1 MKKTAFLKR
10 LLSIATASMLL
21 ASACSTLF
29 TASAEPASGTAIK
42 TYQLLD
48 TEDYKA
54 GWNTDGVAQNNLMI
68 DVVSG
73 KTLNRVSANYD
84 TSDEVRVYIDCKT
97 PQEASL
103 ELSAV
108 HSVAYYFKNDAD
120 KELTVNFQNF
130 TDHANKTEEN
140 PDGWLTAYGR
150 LMNCAV
156 YLVPS
161 DGNLVK
167 ATASDSSGQVK
178 IPKDFEGYV
187 VYDTDTRLKVEEP
200 SKDIVH
206 DLLTGEYTFGS
217 YMAFTVPANI
227 LKGGDVFY
235 YGEISA
241 STGTAKEF
249 IATVKSD
256 ALYEYQ
262 LTSDVTWGLEKRS
275 TSYDVKLD
283 DLITTGTVSDFGDKN
298 EFHFKT
304 TSLKDLG
311 GKAADISVISFYVK
325 NSAGR
330 GTLNISFGDVKVQQ
344 WLYYG
349 DVSLY
354 DINTEML
361 TTIHINVDSQKY
373 IAIPSG
379 FEGYVF
385 FNPKQSTDSEFN
397 TKYALILNGGEIT
410 FHQPNSKT
418 LIGNTISFGSITA
431 WCGDYNLVKQTLI
444 NKSNTI
450 STPMSDWGGKT
461 IQVSGIS
468 PDGDCRQY
476 KAAEV
481 KDGWYPMYFGSNN
494 TQLGDYA
501 FSNDFVSKN
510 EAVAVWFKNTS
521 ANQLVLGMFDEV
533 DGWTDITPSYRLFD
547 TVNQTITEVKNGAI
561 TVPAGFEGYIFVL
574 LDSTNTIKDGIT
586 KTWKQRVAEGGYI
599 KSPAFNAGL
608 SNLQVGESYYIGN
621 LTYVK
626 SVDEF
631 IESRL
636 EVTLEGD
643 ANKDGSAD
651 ILDLVRL
658 KKNAAGISEATVYVP
673 NISYGGNNK
682 ITAATTVSNLRKQ
695 LLGADHQPAAVSK
708 EVHDQL
714 VPPAQETVEADTVP
728 VAASSV
734 GVSIYHMTAGDWD
747 KVYGSEKPESDFI
760 NNYPGNDIS
769 DVRTAKERGAAAW
782 IGISGAYFYD
792 AKDSKNARANLD
804 KYVNTLKAEKLWNTV
819 AGFEFEEITGA
830 TNDNPGKLAQFK
842 ELSEYLHTKYPEK
855 RQFAVLAVAEVEH
868 ATTDAYKYVTD
879 IAFDWYAPKTANEMR
894 PLFNKMKTNTGLTN
908 AKYWFLP
915 GAYTDLKPSAETAA
929 HALTQLNICYELL
942 MEQPASNR
950 GGLYLYNWQTFS
962 NENGTAYGLD
972 NLLQDENYTAV
983 KEKIF
988 ELAAK
993 LDGTPEFIEIHKGGK
1008 NDNSSGTE
1016 SKDLPFSKQE
1026 SEVWN
1031 TLDTTG
1037 VKTLS
1042 YYFKNNSAVAT
1053 NAFLWINLEWYNL
1066 EGTAYAYDINN
1077 GTITAVTGQ
1086 FKLPAGFE
1094 GYICYNLTNCTIKV
1108 DNTDVPALNKLN
1120 DFSLYFNYIDAGHS
1134 TEVRNLSYS
1143 KESFETIDAYFKSLL
1158 KNVVVN
1164 DGTNGN
1170 TGWVW
1175 TEPTSGN
1182 GYIRNYTTVDGFS
1195 PDGTAL
1201 KLSYTEEEIETIKN
1215 AAVWAE
1221 GGINTNF
1228 TANRDLLSSAT
1239 MLSYYVKLDNGED
1252 FNVKFQIKPYMSI
1265 NAPVTVYN
1273 LKTKELTTYPA
1284 GASLNFTEFEGYVMF
1299 DLRSATIG
1307 DANTPWTEYAAN
1319 NDITGF
1325 QFNLLANRLVN
1336 RSLVID
1342 SVTFSTDYYAQLNA
1356 IMAK

>member
-29 TASAEPASGTAIK
+29 TASAQTAPGTAIK
-42 TYQLLD
+42 TYKLLD
-48 TEDYKA
+48 TENYKA
-54 GWNTDGVAQNNLMI
+54 GWNTDGVAQNNLMT

-84 TSDEVRVYIDCKT
+84 PSGEVRVYIDCKT
-97 PQEASL
+97 PVEAGFSL
-103 ELSAV
+103 EAI
-108 HSVAYYFKNDAD
+108 HSVAYYFKNDAG

-130 TDHANKTEEN
+130 TDRPNPTDEN
-140 PDGWLTAYGR
+140 PNGWLTAFGR

-161 DGNLVK
+161 DGDLVK
-167 ATASDSSGQVK
+167 ATSSDSYGQVK
-178 IPKDFEGYV
+178 IPEGFEGYV
-187 VYDTDTRLKVEEP
+187 VYDTDTR
-200 SKDIVH
+200 STDGF

-217 YMAFTVPANI
+217 AMAFTVPDGI

-235 YGEISA
+235 YGEISP
-241 STGTAKEF
+241 STGTAKEY
-249 IATVKSD
+249 I
-256 ALYEYQ
+256 
-262 LTSDVTWGLEKRS
+262 TSVNSAAVYRYPLVTGVSWGLEN
-275 TSYDVKLD
+275 
-283 DLITTGTVSDFGDKN
+283 ITVDETDPDNKIFTGNMPTGRNEWGMDQIGFFNKN
-298 EFHFKT
+298 IATDYGTNPSEIT
-304 TSLKDLG
+304 
-311 GKAADISVISFYVK
+311 ACSFYVK
-325 NSAGR
+325 NPG
-330 GTLNISFGDVKVQQ
+330 GHGDVKLRLGNKPM
-344 WLYYG
+344 WKFFDWTYWDY
-349 DVSLY
+349 Y
-354 DINTEML
+354 DINTGSF
-361 TTIHINVDSQKY
+361 TRKY
-373 IAIPSG
+373 GEVITVPEG
-379 FEGYVF
+379 FEGYVVLDVRQTAEG
-385 FNPKQSTDSEFN
+385 N
-397 TKYALILNGGEIT
+397 
-410 FHQPNSKT
+410 PNSKYADIFNGGT
-418 LIGNTISFGSITA
+418 LWFHEGQDASVGGLKISIGSVTVWTGN
-431 WCGDYNLVKQTLI
+431 YQNVKQVLST
-444 NKSNTI
+444 KSNTL
-450 STPMSDWGGKT
+450 STPMSDWGGQT
-461 IQVSGIS
+461 IEVSGVS
-468 PDGDCRQY
+468 PDGNCRQY

-521 ANQLVLGMFDEV
+521 ANQLVLGMFDEG

-547 TVNQTITEVKNGAI
+547 TVNQTITDVKNGAI

-586 KTWKQRVAEGGYI
+586 KTWKQRVAEGGYM
-599 KSPAFNAGL
+599 KSPTFNADR

-658 KKNAAGISEATVYVP
+658 KKTAAGISEATVYVP
-673 NISYGGNNK
+673 NISYGGNYDT
-682 ITAATTVSNLRKQ
+682 TAATTVSNLRKQ
-695 LLGADHQPAAVSK
+695 LLGADYQPAAVSQ
-708 EVHDQL
+708 EVHDRL
-714 VPPAQETVEADTVP
+714 VPPAQESVEADTVP

-747 KVYGSEKPESDFI
+747 KVYGTEKAESEFI

-769 DVRTAKERGAAAW
+769 DVRTAKERSAAAW
-782 IGISGAYFYD
+782 IGISGSYFND
-792 AKDSKNARANLD
+792 ADGYENARTNLD

-830 TNDNPGKLAQFK
+830 SENDAGKLAQLK
-842 ELSEYLHTKYPEK
+842 ELSEYLYTTYPEK
-855 RQFAVLAVAEVEH
+855 RQFAVLAVAEVHH

-879 IAFDWYAPKTANEMR
+879 IAFDWYTPETADAMR
-894 PLFNKMKTNTGLTN
+894 TLFNEMKTNTGLTN

-915 GAYTDLKPSAETAA
+915 GAYTDGEPSADTAA
-929 HALTQLNICYELL
+929 HALTQLNICYDLL
-942 MEQPASNR
+942 MEQPLSNR
-950 GGLYLYNWQTFS
+950 GGLYLYNWQTFTLT
-962 NENGTAYGLD
+962 NGTTAYGLD
-972 NLLQDENYTAV
+972 KLLKNENYAGV
-983 KEKIF
+983 KARIF
-988 ELAAK
+988 EVSAI
-993 LDGTPEFIEIHKGGK
+993 LDGTPEFIEIHKGGE

-1016 SKDLPFSKQE
+1016 AQYLWLNKGE

-1042 YYFKNNSAVAT
+1042 YYFKNNSADST
-1053 NAFLWINLEWYNL
+1053 NAFLWINQAWYNL

-1077 GTITAVTGQ
+1077 GSITAVSGQ

-1094 GYICYNLTNCTIKV
+1094 GYICYDLANCTIIVNDTAVPSLDKL
-1108 DNTDVPALNKLN
+1108 TDFVQ
-1120 DFSLYFNYIDAGHS
+1120 YFNYIPAGHS

-1175 TEPTSGN
+1175 TQPTSGD
-1182 GYIRNYTTVDGFS
+1182 GYSRKYTTVDGVS

-1201 KLSYTEEEIETIKN
+1201 KLSYTEEEVATIDNKN
-1215 AAVWAE
+1215 AGWAE
-1221 GGINTNF
+1221 GGIDTNF

-1239 MLSYYVKLDNGED
+1239 MLSYYVKLDNGEN
-1252 FNVKFQIKPYMSI
+1252 FNVKFGIRSYKSI
-1265 NAPVTVYN
+1265 NAPVIVYN
-1273 LKTKELTTYPA
+1273 LKTKELTTYAA
-1284 GASLNFTEFEGYVMF
+1284 GASLDFTEFEGYVMF
-1299 DLRSATIG
+1299 DLRNASV
-1307 DANTPWTEYAAN
+1307 DWSVNEVPYSNSWKDYAAN

-1325 QFNLLANRLVN
+1325 QLDLSANNLVN

>member
-1 MKKTAFLKR
+1 MRKTVFLKR
-10 LLSIATASMLL
+10 LLSVATASMLL

-29 TASAEPASGTAIK
+29 TASAETASDTETAIQ

-48 TEDYKA
+48 TENYKA
-54 GWNTDGVAQNNLMI
+54 GWNTDGVAQNNLMT

-84 TSDEVRVYIDCKT
+84 PSGEVRLYIDCKT
-97 PQEASL
+97 PDEAGFSL
-103 ELSAV
+103 NAI
-108 HSVAYYFKNDAD
+108 HSVAYYFKNDAG

-130 TDHANKTEEN
+130 TDKPIEG
-140 PDGWLTAYGR
+140 GWLTAFGR
-150 LMNCAV
+150 LMNCTV

-161 DGNLVK
+161 DGKLVK
-167 ATASDSSGQVK
+167 ATASDIYGQVK
-178 IPKDFEGYV
+178 IPEGFEGYV
-187 VYDTDTRLKVEEP
+187 VYDTDTRLKEA
-200 SKDIVH
+200 SGNAYDY

-217 YMAFTVPANI
+217 AMAFTVPNGI

-249 IATVKSD
+249 ISSVNSAAVYRYP
-256 ALYEYQ
+256 L
-262 LTSDVTWGLEKRS
+262 VTGVSWGLDNVTVDETEPDNKIFTGNMPTGRNES
-275 TSYDVKLD
+275 GFDQFGFFNKNIKADYGTDPSE
-283 DLITTGTVSDFGDKN
+283 IT
-298 EFHFKT
+298 
-304 TSLKDLG
+304 
-311 GKAADISVISFYVK
+311 ACSFYVK
-325 NSAGR
+325 NPG
-330 GTLNISFGDVKVQQ
+330 GHGDVKLRLGNYSNWKFFV
-344 WLYYG
+344 WTWWDY
-349 DVSLY
+349 Y
-354 DINTEML
+354 DINTGSFTRDYGEVI
-361 TTIHINVDSQKY
+361 TV
-373 IAIPSG
+373 PEG
-379 FEGYVF
+379 FEGYVVF
-385 FNPKQSTDSEFN
+385 DVRQTAEGN
-397 TKYALILNGGEIT
+397 
-410 FHQPNSKT
+410 PNSIYADIFNGDT
-418 LIGNTISFGSITA
+418 LWFHEGQDASVGGLKISIGSVTA
-431 WCGDYNLVKQTLI
+431 WTGNYQNVKQALVE
-444 NKSNTI
+444 KSNVL
-450 STPMSDWGGKT
+450 SAPMQDWRGKT
-461 IQVSGIS
+461 IEVSGVS
-468 PDGDCRQY
+468 PDGNCRKY
-476 KAAEV
+476 KAAEG
-481 KDGWYPMYFGSNN
+481 KNEWYPMYFDSNN

-501 FSNDFVSKN
+501 FLNDFVSKN

-521 ANQLVLGMFDEV
+521 AKPLALNMFDEA

-547 TVNQTITEVKNGAI
+547 IVNQTITGVESGSI

-574 LDSTNTIKDGIT
+574 LDSTNTKKDGIT
-586 KTWKQRVAEGGYI
+586 KTWKQRVAEGGYM
-599 KSPAFNAGL
+599 KTPAFNAGL

-673 NISYGGNNK
+673 NISYGGNNDT
-682 ITAATTVSNLRKQ
+682 TAATTVSNLRKQ
-695 LLGADHQPAAVSK
+695 LLGAEYQKAAVSK
-708 EVHDQL
+708 EVHDRL
-714 VPPAQETVEADTVP
+714 LPPAELKKDTVTSANSQ
-728 VAASSV
+728 VGFSFYHLSV
-734 GVSIYHMTAGDWD
+734 GDWN
-747 KVYGSEKPESDFI
+747 KVYGTEKAESEFI
-760 NNYPGNDIS
+760 NYYPGNDIS
-769 DVRTAKERGAAAW
+769 DVRTAKERDSAAW
-782 IGISGAYFYD
+782 IGVWGAYFND
-792 AKDSKNARANLD
+792 ADDYENKRANLD

-830 TNDNPGKLAQFK
+830 TNDDPGKLAQFK
-842 ELSEYLHTKYPEK
+842 ELSEYLYTKYPEK
-855 RQFAVLAVAEVEH
+855 RQFAVLAVAEVHQAAAVEK
-868 ATTDAYKYVTD
+868 AYQHVTD
-879 IAFDWYAPKTANEMR
+879 IAFDWYHPTEIEQMR
-894 PLFNKMKTNTGLTN
+894 TLLDEMKTNTGLTN

-915 GAYTDLKPSAETAA
+915 GAYTESEPSADTAA
-929 HALTQLNICYELL
+929 HALTQLNICYDLL
-942 MEQPASNR
+942 MEQPLSNR
-950 GGLYLYNWQTFS
+950 GGLYLYNWQTFTLT
-962 NENGTAYGLD
+962 NGTAYGLD
-972 NLLQDENYTAV
+972 QLLKNENYTAV
-983 KEKIF
+983 KAKIF
-988 ELAAK
+988 ELAAS

-1016 SKDLPFSKQE
+1016 DKYLWLNKWE

-1031 TLDTTG
+1031 TIDTAG
-1037 VKTLS
+1037 VQTLS
-1042 YYFKNNSAVAT
+1042 YYFKNNSAVET
-1053 NAFLWINLEWYNL
+1053 SAFLWINQAWYNL

-1077 GTITAVTGQ
+1077 GSITAVSGQ

-1094 GYICYNLTNCTIKV
+1094 GYICYDLAKCRIKGK
-1108 DNTDVPALNKLN
+1108 NTDVPALDKLN
-1120 DFSLYFNYIDAGHS
+1120 DFTQYFNIIAAGHF

-1175 TEPTSGN
+1175 TEYNN
-1182 GYIRNYTTVDGFS
+1182 GTASSSRKYTTVDGVS

-1201 KLSYTEEEIETIKN
+1201 KLSYTEEEVATIKN
-1215 AAVWAE
+1215 ANWAE
-1221 GGINTNF
+1221 GGIDTNF

-1239 MLSYYVKLDNGED
+1239 MLSYYVKLDNGNNFD
-1252 FNVKFQIKPYMSI
+1252 VKFGIRPYRTI

-1273 LKTKELTTYPA
+1273 LKTKQLTTYAA
-1284 GASLNFTEFEGYVMF
+1284 GASLDFTEFEGYVMF
-1299 DLRSATIG
+1299 DLRSAAIG

-1319 NDITGF
+1319 NDITCF
-1325 QFNLLANRLVN
+1325 QFDLSANSLVN

>member
-1 MKKTAFLKR
+1 MRKTAFLKR
-10 LLSIATASMLL
+10 LLSVATASMLL

-29 TASAEPASGTAIK
+29 TASAETASDTETAIQ

-48 TEDYKA
+48 TENYKA
-54 GWNTDGVAQNNLMI
+54 GWNTDGVAQNNLMT

-84 TSDEVRVYIDCKT
+84 PSGEVRVYIDCKT
-97 PQEASL
+97 PEEAGL

-108 HSVAYYFKNDAD
+108 HSVAYYFKNDAG

-130 TDHANKTEEN
+130 TDKPIEG
-140 PDGWLTAYGR
+140 GWLTAFGR
-150 LMNCAV
+150 LMNCTV

-161 DGNLVK
+161 DGKLVK
-167 ATASDSSGQVK
+167 ATASDIYGQVK

-187 VYDTDTRLKVEEP
+187 VYDTDTRLKEA
-200 SKDIVH
+200 SGNAY
-206 DLLTGEYTFGS
+206 DLLTGEYTFS
-217 YMAFTVPANI
+217 SAMAFTVSGGI

-249 IATVKSD
+249 ISSVNSAAVYRYP
-256 ALYEYQ
+256 L
-262 LTSDVTWGLEKRS
+262 VTGVSWGLDNVTVDETDPDNKIFTGNMPTGRNES
-275 TSYDVKLD
+275 GFDQFGFFNKNIKADYGTDPSE
-283 DLITTGTVSDFGDKN
+283 IT
-298 EFHFKT
+298 
-304 TSLKDLG
+304 
-311 GKAADISVISFYVK
+311 ACSFYVK
-325 NSAGR
+325 NPG
-330 GTLNISFGDVKVQQ
+330 GHGDVKLRLGNYSN
-344 WLYYG
+344 WKFFDWTWWDY
-349 DVSLY
+349 Y
-354 DINTEML
+354 DINTGSFTRNYGEVI
-361 TTIHINVDSQKY
+361 TV
-373 IAIPSG
+373 PEG
-379 FEGYVF
+379 FEGYVVF
-385 FNPKQSTDSEFN
+385 DVRQTAEGNPNSR
-397 TKYALILNGGEIT
+397 YADIFNGGT
-410 FHQPNSKT
+410 LWFHEKQDASVGGLKIS
-418 LIGNTISFGSITA
+418 IGSVTA
-431 WCGDYNLVKQTLI
+431 WTGNYQNVKQALVE
-444 NKSNTI
+444 KSNVL
-450 STPMSDWGGKT
+450 SAPMQDSRRKT
-461 IQVSGIS
+461 IEVSGVS
-468 PDGDCRQY
+468 PDGNCRQY

-481 KDGWYPMYFGSNN
+481 INDWNPMYFVSNN

-521 ANQLVLGMFDEV
+521 AKPLALGMFDEA

-547 TVNQTITEVKNGAI
+547 TVNQTITGVESGSI

-574 LDSTNTIKDGIT
+574 LDSTNTKKDGIT
-586 KTWKQRVAEGGYI
+586 KTWKQRVAEGGYM
-599 KSPAFNAGL
+599 KTPTFQARL
-608 SNLQVGESYYIGN
+608 DDLQVGESYYIGN

-673 NISYGGNNK
+673 NISYGGNNDT
-682 ITAATTVSNLRKQ
+682 TAATTVSNLRKQ
-695 LLGADHQPAAVSK
+695 LLGAEYQKAAVSK
-708 EVHDQL
+708 EVHDRL

-747 KVYGSEKPESDFI
+747 KVYGTEKAESEFI
-760 NNYPGNDIS
+760 NYYPGNDIS
-769 DVRTAKERGAAAW
+769 DVRTAKERDSAAW
-782 IGISGAYFYD
+782 IGVWGAYFND
-792 AKDSKNARANLD
+792 ADGYENKRANLD

-830 TNDNPGKLAQFK
+830 TNDDPGKLAQFK
-842 ELSEYLHTKYPEK
+842 ELSEYLYTKYPEK
-855 RQFAVLAVAEVEH
+855 RQFAVLAVAEVHQAAAVEK
-868 ATTDAYKYVTD
+868 AYQYVTD
-879 IAFDWYAPKTANEMR
+879 IAFDWYHPTEIKQMR
-894 PLFNKMKTNTGLTN
+894 TLFEEMKTNTGLTN

-915 GAYTDLKPSAETAA
+915 GAYTESEPSADTAA
-929 HALTQLNICYELL
+929 HALTQLNICYDLL
-942 MEQPASNR
+942 MEQPLSNR

-962 NENGTAYGLD
+962 NENGIAYGLD
-972 NLLQDENYTAV
+972 KLLKNENYTAV
-983 KEKIF
+983 KARIF
-988 ELAAK
+988 EVADALMLK
-993 LDGTPEFIEIHKGGK
+993 ITVVNDGTSTDGHLDDLTTKDF
-1008 NDNSSGTE
+1008 NYNSNFNGL
-1016 SKDLPFSKQE
+1016 DLNAQ
-1026 SEVWN
+1026 
-1031 TLDTTG
+1031 
-1037 VKTLS
+1037 KTFS
-1042 YYFKNNSAVAT
+1042 YYIKNNSSTDINGQMVFGYWGLIGGKARIYDIKTGKITEQT
-1053 NAFLWINLEWYNL
+1053 NAEFH
-1066 EGTAYAYDINN
+1066 
-1077 GTITAVTGQ
+1077 V
-1086 FKLPAGFE
+1086 PAGFE
-1094 GYICYNLTNCTIKV
+1094 GYVMYDLSNCTTNK
-1108 DNTDVPALNKLN
+1108 DVTARELLKSNNPR
-1120 DFSLYFNYIDAGHS
+1120 Y
-1134 TEVRNLSYS
+1134 SYGS
-1143 KESFETIDAYFKSLL
+1143 DWSFEIKDIAFSNSFEMADAYFKSLI

-1175 TEPTSGN
+1175 TEPTSGDS
-1182 GYIRNYTTVDGFS
+1182 YSRKYTTVDGVS

-1201 KLSYTEEEIETIKN
+1201 KLSYTEEEVKKIKN
-1215 AAVWAE
+1215 ANWAE
-1221 GGINTNF
+1221 GGIDTNF

-1239 MLSYYVKLDNGED
+1239 MLSYYVKLDNGNNFD
-1252 FNVKFQIKPYMSI
+1252 VKFGIRPYKTI

-1273 LKTKELTTYPA
+1273 LKTKELTTYAA

-1299 DLRSATIG
+1299 DLRSAAIG

-1319 NDITGF
+1319 NDITCF
-1325 QFNLLANRLVN
+1325 QFDLSANSLVN